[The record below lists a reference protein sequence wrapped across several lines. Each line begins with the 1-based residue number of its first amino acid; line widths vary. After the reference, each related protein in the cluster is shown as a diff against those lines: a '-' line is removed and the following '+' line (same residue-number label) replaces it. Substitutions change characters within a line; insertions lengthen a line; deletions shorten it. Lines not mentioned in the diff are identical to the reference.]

1 MQQPPLIILGSWRT
15 SREQDPVH
23 GWTRH
28 SWSNGLCPFSQSRGV
43 YVWVRVY
50 MVFCGAV
57 EDTDTALSG
66 DGYWMDGWIPVSRA
80 GLLKKRG
87 ITFSESCHSRWCNLS
102 CLVLKIPGSR
112 KSQPPLWL
120 CWSPHYNILNAR
132 GSLRPKIQTAGRQVK
147 TTSLLKTNWQLTRKS
162 VQLRE
167 IHPMISKPKSQG
179 MTIRQKGAQDHEH
192 TKRKMIGQVQHI
204 RVEHVSC
211 TSGNNKG
218 RN

>member
-1 MQQPPLIILGSWRT
+1 MAEPGTPGPMGSVHFHSPEVFTCGCVFTWSFVVLSRILILHYPG
-15 SREQDPVH
+15 
-23 GWTRH
+23 
-28 SWSNGLCPFSQSRGV
+28 
-43 YVWVRVY
+43 
-50 MVFCGAV
+50 M
-57 EDTDTALSG
+57 DTG
-66 DGYWMDGWIPVSRA
+66 WMDGWIPVSRA